1 MGDVDSRALYAAYHG
16 NYKIPSLPISWR
28 NADHV
33 LYLSHSLSTV
43 TMLLHSLIAVL
54 LKLLLLLLT
63 RSPASAGTTT
73 VVGNSCGTDQNP
85 YCAGNSVLEQLC
97 CPYPN
102 VCYWQNRNGDPGC
115 CPAGQWCD
123 GSYPYYSPTHN
134 PTTIWVTTPT
144 STCTTTTPNVITT
157 TTWNSCQQ
165 CVTVT
170 SGVVPVTTVTQGQ
183 PQTTAN
189 GVIIVNSTAISVAV
203 SVWTPLIGVLLAVM
217 CNVAG

>member
-1 MGDVDSRALYAAYHG
+1 MG
-16 NYKIPSLPISWR
+16 
-28 NADHV
+28 DHV

-123 GSYPYYSPTHN
+123 GSYPTHLR
-134 PTTIWVTTPT
+134 TIQPLYG
-144 STCTTTTPNVITT
+144 SRRPLAP
-157 TTWNSCQQ
+157 
-165 CVTVT
+165 
-170 SGVVPVTTVTQGQ
+170 VP
-183 PQTTAN
+183 PQRLMLLPRLLGTAA
-189 GVIIVNSTAISVAV
+189 S
-203 SVWTPLIGVLLAVM
+203 
-217 CNVAG
+217 